1 MTESHAEEKTNIFE
15 NDPLT
20 RISLESKIQLL
31 FLGLLSISFLF
42 NYALRDELI
51 GLIFAHTAALSIM
64 GFYGCLAG
72 VVAKKK
78 GFSYGRAFLIG
89 FFLPIISGVVSAFLI
104 GPAEQINLPF
114 TCGGWASLAVGIV
127 VVFVYVFAK
136 KKDKSGHRD

>member
-72 VVAKKK
+72 AVAKKK